1 MATRSLETL
10 TYRARRVEPCRRKVE
25 ALFAKAGIKVDGER
39 PWDLQVHDERFFPH
53 VLAQGS
59 LGLGDSY
66 MDGWWDCAD
75 LVEFIKRLLLARLH
89 QEVRTT
95 GDLLMVLRAKLI
107 NLQSPHRASEVGEAH
122 YDIGNDLYAR
132 MLDRRMIYSCGYW
145 AEADDLDSAQQAKL
159 DLIFRKLGL
168 EPGMRVLD
176 IGCGWGGA
184 AQYAAERYGVKV
196 VGVTVSREQAQLAA
210 ERCRGLPVEILL
222 QDYREVGGRFDR
234 IYSIG
239 MFEHVGFKNYRDYF
253 AVARR
258 LLGDDG
264 LFVLHTIGGNQ
275 PTVQCDRWIARHI
288 FPNSMLPAPSQ
299 LTAACESQFVIE
311 DWHNFGVDYER
322 TLMEWERRIAAAW
335 PDLAA
340 RYGERFRRMWRY
352 YLLSC
357 AGAFRARDLQLWQ
370 LVLAPGGVRGGYR
383 APR

>member
-1 MATRSLETL
+1 MATRTLETL
-10 TYRARRVEPCRRKVE
+10 TYRARRVEPCRRKVV

-66 MDGWWDCAD
+66 MDGWWDCDD
-75 LVEFIKRLLLARLH
+75 LVEFIKRLLRARLH
-89 QEVRTT
+89 QEVRSV

-107 NLQSPHRASEVGEAH
+107 NLQSPQRASEVGEVH

-132 MLDRRMIYSCGYW
+132 MLDQRMIYSCGYW
-145 AEADDLDSAQQAKL
+145 AQADDLDAAQQAKL

-184 AQYAAERYGVKV
+184 AQYAAERYAVKV

-210 ERCRGLPVEILL
+210 ERCRGWPVEILL
-222 QDYREVGGRFDR
+222 RDYREVDGRFDR

-258 LLGDDG
+258 LLGEDG

-299 LTAACESQFVIE
+299 LTAACETQFVIE
-311 DWHNFGVDYER
+311 DWHNFGVDYEH
-322 TLMEWERRIAAAW
+322 TLMEWERRFEAAW